1 MLGCEASDSY
11 HLCSPMAS
19 YVSANPL
26 TFKTSTIYAGGF
38 GLHGPV
44 PKSIMEQAQGLQ
56 RLATQ
61 AVLLQSVLPL
71 CMLRTRLPSG
81 PLARCCIH
89 SSKTRLFRVLLSY
102 SPSTAQQLLLAVHS
116 RVDKSTRLVRGLSWV
131 RHFSTPKTH
140 CCNTFDLVMPW

>member
-1 MLGCEASDSY
+1 
-11 HLCSPMAS
+11 
-19 YVSANPL
+19 
-26 TFKTSTIYAGGF
+26 
-38 GLHGPV
+38 
-44 PKSIMEQAQGLQ
+44 MEQAQGLQ

-116 RVDKSTRLVRGLSWV
+116 RVDKSTRLVRGLSWGLNK
-131 RHFSTPKTH
+131 RPTKDRPQTSLGALG
-140 CCNTFDLVMPW
+140 LVVISVQVG

>member
-1 MLGCEASDSY
+1 
-11 HLCSPMAS
+11 
-19 YVSANPL
+19 
-26 TFKTSTIYAGGF
+26 
-38 GLHGPV
+38 
-44 PKSIMEQAQGLQ
+44 MEQAQGLQ

-89 SSKTRLFRVLLSY
+89 SSKTRLFCVLLSY

-116 RVDKSTRLVRGLSWV
+116 RVDKSTRLVRGVESQGLNKRPTKDRPQTSLGALG
-131 RHFSTPKTH
+131 
-140 CCNTFDLVMPW
+140 LVVVSVQVG